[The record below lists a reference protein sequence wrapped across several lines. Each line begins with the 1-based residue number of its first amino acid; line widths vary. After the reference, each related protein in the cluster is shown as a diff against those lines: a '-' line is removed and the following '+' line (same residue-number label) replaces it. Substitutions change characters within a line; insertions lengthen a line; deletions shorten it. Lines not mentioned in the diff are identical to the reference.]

1 MRSNEDRASGSLAIP
16 GSVSNVNLGV
26 SSASP
31 DGTYTIG
38 LLVTDNAGNTG
49 YDTMEL
55 TWDTT
60 APTDQN
66 SYISQNV

>member
-1 MRSNEDRASGSLAIP
+1 MRSNEDSASGSLNIP
-16 GSVSNVNLGV
+16 GSVTNVSLGV
-26 SSASP
+26 NSASP

-66 SYISQNV
+66 SYISHDV